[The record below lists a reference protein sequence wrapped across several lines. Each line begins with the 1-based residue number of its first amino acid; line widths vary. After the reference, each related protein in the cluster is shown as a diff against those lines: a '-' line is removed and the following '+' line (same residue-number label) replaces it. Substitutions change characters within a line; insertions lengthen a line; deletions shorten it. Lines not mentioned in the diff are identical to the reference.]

1 MTAPAPKSWILGIAP
16 YVPGRATSEDGRKVV
31 KLSSNENPFG
41 TPEPARAAYRDAAG
55 HLERYPDAAAIDL
68 RAALAAHYGVEAER
82 LIYGTGSDE
91 VLHLAAGT
99 FAGPGDEIIHVRY
112 GFAVYEIATR
122 RVGATPVVV
131 ADRDYATD
139 VDAILA
145 AVTEKTKVVF
155 VANPNNPTGTY
166 STKDEIARLH
176 AGLPES
182 VLLVLDQ
189 AYTEYLDPDD
199 DDGGLELA
207 RTASNVLV
215 TRTFSKIFGLA
226 SERVGWGYASPEI
239 IDAMHRIRAPFAF
252 SIGAQA
258 AAIAALGDAGFVERS
273 RSHNREWRGWFS
285 EQVDALPGLRAVPSK
300 ANFVLVLFEGLL
312 TAEDAYKAL
321 MAAGYA
327 TRWLPGQGL
336 PQALRITIGT
346 EAEMRDVVAVLRTE
360 TERAATGQAG

>member
-1 MTAPAPKSWILGIAP
+1 METPAASAPSPKPWILGIAP
-16 YVPGRATSEDGRKVV
+16 YIPGRATSEDGRKVV

-41 TPEPARAAYRDAAG
+41 TPDAARAAYRDAAD

-68 RAALAAHYGVEAER
+68 RAALAAHYGVEADR
-82 LIYGTGSDE
+82 LVYGTGSDE

-131 ADRDYATD
+131 ADHDYATD

-145 AVTEKTKVVF
+145 AVTERTKVVF

-166 STKDEIARLH
+166 TDAGEIARLH
-176 AGLPES
+176 AGLPS
-182 VLLVLDQ
+182 DVLLVLDQ
-189 AYTEYLDPDD
+189 AYTEYLEPED

-226 SERVGWGYASPEI
+226 SERVGWGYGAPAI

-258 AAIAALGDAGFVERS
+258 AAIAALGDHDFVARS
-273 RSHNREWRGWFS
+273 REHNRIWRGWFS

-312 TAEDAYKAL
+312 TAEVAYAAL

-346 EAEMRDVVAVLRTE
+346 EAEMRDVVAVLRAE
-360 TERAATGQAG
+360 VEAAR

>member
-1 MTAPAPKSWILGIAP
+1 MSAPAPKSWIMAIAP
-16 YVPGRATSEDGRKVV
+16 YVPGRATSEDGRKVA

-41 TPEPARAAYRDAAG
+41 TPDAARAAYRDAAM
-55 HLERYPDAAAIDL
+55 HLERYPDAAAVDL
-68 RAALAAHYGVEAER
+68 RSALAAHYGVEADR

-145 AVTEKTKVVF
+145 AVTERTKVVF

-166 STKDEIARLH
+166 STRGEIARLH
-176 AGLPES
+176 AGLPSS

-189 AYTEYLDPDD
+189 AYTEYLEPED

-226 SERVGWGYASPEI
+226 SERVGWGYASPGI

-273 RSHNREWRGWFS
+273 RSHNREWRAWFS
-285 EQVDALPGLRAVPSK
+285 RQVDALHGLRAVPSK
-300 ANFVLVLFEGLL
+300 ANFVLVLFEGAL
-312 TAEDAYKAL
+312 TAEVAYKAL

-336 PQALRITIGT
+336 PHGLRITIGT
-346 EAEMRDVVAVLRTE
+346 DSEMRDVVDVLRTE
-360 TERAATGQAG
+360 VGNAG

>member
-1 MTAPAPKSWILGIAP
+1 MTAPAPNPWIMGIAP
-16 YVPGRATSEDGRKVV
+16 YVPGRATSEDGRKVA

-41 TPEPARAAYRDAAG
+41 TPDAARAAYRDAAG
-55 HLERYPDAAAIDL
+55 HLERYPDAAAVDL
-68 RAALAAHYGVEAER
+68 RAALAAHYGVEADR

-145 AVTEKTKVVF
+145 AVTERTKVVF

-166 STKDEIARLH
+166 STREEIARLH
-176 AGLPES
+176 AGLPSS

-189 AYTEYLDPDD
+189 AYTEYLEPED
-199 DDGGLELA
+199 DDGALDLA
-207 RTASNVLV
+207 RSASNVLV

-239 IDAMHRIRAPFAF
+239 INAMHRIRAPFAF

-258 AAIAALGDAGFVERS
+258 AAIAALGDADFVERS

-346 EAEMRDVVAVLRTE
+346 EAEMRDVVAVLRAE
-360 TERAATGQAG
+360 TERAA

>member
-1 MTAPAPKSWILGIAP
+1 MTAPVPKPWIMGIAP
-16 YVPGRATSEDGRKVV
+16 YVPGRATADDGRSIV
-31 KLSSNENPFG
+31 KLSSNENPLG
-41 TPEPARAAYRDAAG
+41 TPETARAAYRSAADE
-55 HLERYPDAAAIDL
+55 LERYPDAGA
-68 RAALAAHYGVEAER
+68 AALRDKLATHYGIEADR
-82 LIYGTGSDE
+82 IVYGTGSDE

-122 RVGATPVVV
+122 RVGATPVIVP
-131 ADRDYATD
+131 DRDYATD

-145 AVTEKTKVVF
+145 AVTDRTRIVF

-166 STKDEIARLH
+166 SMRAEIARLH
-176 AGLPES
+176 AGLPAQ

-189 AYTEYLDPDD
+189 AYTEYLDPAD

-207 RTASNVLV
+207 RTQGNVLV

-226 SERVGWGYASPEI
+226 SERVGWGYAAPAI

-252 SIGAQA
+252 SIGAQR
-258 AAIAALGDAGFVERS
+258 AAIAALDADDFVAAS
-273 RSHNREWRGWFS
+273 RRHNDEWRAWF
-285 EQVDALPGLRAVPSK
+285 VDQIAGLGHAGLRAVPSK
-300 ANFVLVLFEGLL
+300 ANFVLVLFEGALRAE
-312 TAEDAYKAL
+312 TAYQAL

-336 PQALRITIGT
+336 PHALRITIGR
-346 EAEMRDVVAVLRTE
+346 EAEMRAVVDVLRAE
-360 TERAATGQAG
+360 AANA

>member
-1 MTAPAPKSWILGIAP
+1 MSAPAPKPWIMGIAP
-16 YVPGRATSEDGRKVV
+16 YVPGRATSEDGRKVA

-41 TPEPARAAYRDAAG
+41 TPDAARAAYRDAAM
-55 HLERYPDAAAIDL
+55 HLERYPDAAAVDL
-68 RAALAAHYGVEAER
+68 RSGLAAHYGVEADR

-145 AVTEKTKVVF
+145 AVTERTKVVF

-166 STKDEIARLH
+166 STREEIARLH
-176 AGLPES
+176 AGLPSS

-189 AYTEYLDPDD
+189 AYTEYLEPED

-215 TRTFSKIFGLA
+215 ARTFSRSSGWRRSGWAGATPRPA
-226 SERVGWGYASPEI
+226 SSMRCTVSA
-239 IDAMHRIRAPFAF
+239 R
-252 SIGAQA
+252 
-258 AAIAALGDAGFVERS
+258 RS
-273 RSHNREWRGWFS
+273 RSASAHRLPRSPRWAMPASWNAAAVTTVNGGRGS
-285 EQVDALPGLRAVPSK
+285 AGRSMRCPVCARCRARPISSSSCSKGRLRQRSH
-300 ANFVLVLFEGLL
+300 
-312 TAEDAYKAL
+312 
-321 MAAGYA
+321 
-327 TRWLPGQGL
+327 TR
-336 PQALRITIGT
+336 R
-346 EAEMRDVVAVLRTE
+346 
-360 TERAATGQAG
+360 

>member
-1 MTAPAPKSWILGIAP
+1 MSAPAPKPWIMGIAP
-16 YVPGRATSEDGRKVV
+16 YVPGRATSEDGRKVA

-41 TPEPARAAYRDAAG
+41 TPDAARASYRDAAM
-55 HLERYPDAAAIDL
+55 HLERYPDAAAVDL
-68 RAALAAHYGVEAER
+68 RSALAAHYGVEADR

-145 AVTEKTKVVF
+145 AVTERTKVVF

-166 STKDEIARLH
+166 STREEIARLH
-176 AGLPES
+176 AGLPSS

-189 AYTEYLDPDD
+189 AYTEYLEPED

-226 SERVGWGYASPEI
+226 SERVGWGYASPGI

-273 RSHNREWRGWFS
+273 RSHNREWRAWFS
-285 EQVDALPGLRAVPSK
+285 RQVDALPGLRAVPSK
-300 ANFVLVLFEGLL
+300 ANFVLVLFEGAL
-312 TAEDAYKAL
+312 TAEVAYKAL

-336 PQALRITIGT
+336 PHGLRITIGT
-346 EAEMRDVVAVLRTE
+346 ESEMRDVVDVLRTE
-360 TERAATGQAG
+360 VGNAG

>member
-1 MTAPAPKSWILGIAP
+1 MTAPAPKPWIMGIAP
-16 YVPGRATSEDGRKVV
+16 YVPGRSTSEDGRKVV

-41 TPEPARAAYRDAAG
+41 TPDAARAAYRDAAQ
-55 HLERYPDAAAIDL
+55 HLERYPDAAAADL
-68 RAALAAHYGVEAER
+68 RAALAAHYGVEADR

-99 FAGPGDEIIHVRY
+99 FAGAGDEIIHVRY

-131 ADRDYATD
+131 PDRDYATD

-145 AVTEKTKVVF
+145 AVTDRTRIVF

-166 STKDEIARLH
+166 SSRDEIARLH
-176 AGLPES
+176 AGLPRS

-189 AYTEYLDPDD
+189 AYTEYLEPED
-199 DDGGLELA
+199 DDGALALA
-207 RTASNVLV
+207 RSQPNVLV

-239 IDAMHRIRAPFAF
+239 IGAMHRIRAPFAF

-258 AAIAALGDAGFVERS
+258 AAIAALGDTEFVAHS
-273 RSHNREWRGWFS
+273 RSHNREWRSWFADRI
-285 EQVDALPGLRAVPSK
+285 DALPGLRAVPSK
-300 ANFVLVLFEGLL
+300 ANFVLVLFAGAL
-312 TAEDAYKAL
+312 TAEAAYTAL

-336 PQALRITIGT
+336 PHGLRITIGT
-346 EAEMRDVVAVLRTE
+346 EAEMREVADLLRAE
-360 TERAATGQAG
+360 VERAG

>member
-1 MTAPAPKSWILGIAP
+1 MTAPAPKPWILGIAP
-16 YVPGRATSEDGRKVV
+16 YVPGRATSEDGRKVA

-41 TPEPARAAYRDAAG
+41 TPDVARAAYRDAAG
-55 HLERYPDAAAIDL
+55 HLERYPDAAAVDL
-68 RAALAAHYGVEAER
+68 RAALASHYWVEAER

-166 STKDEIARLH
+166 SSAVEIARLH

-189 AYTEYLDPDD
+189 AYTEYLEPED

-226 SERVGWGYASPEI
+226 SERVGWGYGAPDI
-239 IDAMHRIRAPFAF
+239 INAMHRIRAPFAF

-258 AAIAALGDAGFVERS
+258 AAIAALGDAGFVAHS
-273 RSHNREWRGWFS
+273 REHNRQWRGWFS

-300 ANFVLVLFEGLL
+300 ANFVLVLFEGAL
-312 TAEDAYKAL
+312 TAEAAYKAL

-346 EAEMRDVVAVLRTE
+346 EAEMRDVADVLRAE
-360 TERAATGQAG
+360 VEKAG